1 MLFVLKGSIILHY
14 RFNDGTF
21 FSGALEV
28 PFLSFVS
35 GEGVPEAMCRKY
47 ILYIDMVKDKAV
59 FTVAPQLLMAVS
71 EVFSEMC

>member
-35 GEGVPEAMCRKY
+35 EEGVPRGNLQEMHS
-47 ILYIDMVKDKAV
+47 LYWHGKEKAV

>member
-35 GEGVPEAMCRKY
+35 GEGVPRGNVQEMHS
-47 ILYIDMVKDKAV
+47 LY
-59 FTVAPQLLMAVS
+59 
-71 EVFSEMC
+71 